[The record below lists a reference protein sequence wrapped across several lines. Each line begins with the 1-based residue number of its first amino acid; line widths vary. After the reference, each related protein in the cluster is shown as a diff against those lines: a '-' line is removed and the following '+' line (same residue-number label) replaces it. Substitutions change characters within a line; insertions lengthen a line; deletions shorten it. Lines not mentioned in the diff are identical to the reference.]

1 MLQRATVL
9 GASSGQRGSSGQP
22 DWNRQRQQKK
32 HPWPAALFV
41 LLRANSEEPYQ
52 RHAALRASMAGIIT
66 KVFEAEMT
74 AEQLRVLAGKARCKD
89 ASTKVELA
97 YGALL
102 AVVQRGDAGF
112 ESLPVAAQ
120 RSIDGSAVC
129 KREMERAKNALAVL
143 DEADADWAAMRHAM
157 QQLPPAALLHIL
169 SEEMTAEQMRTLAGK
184 ARCEE
189 AKTKAQLAY
198 AVLLTLS
205 LRASGIKGLP
215 ANAEQRIEA
224 SPVCVDW
231 LAELAI
237 SRLRPDYDGGWREF
251 MRVLL
256 DRKPCERPTTAAS
269 PPATGPRSRE
279 GGARQT
285 AGKLLTPRTLFDGA
299 DDAGNTPMQCA
310 HAMYCAVRS
319 CNVLCNAPCNTS
331 CNAPS

>member
-1 MLQRATVL
+1 MGAYGAAPPIYLILSAYLILSYPRLRRKIGDFDGNLLPLRLSGVSPRSAIRA
-9 GASSGQRGSSGQP
+9 R
-22 DWNRQRQQKK
+22 
-32 HPWPAALFV
+32 
-41 LLRANSEEPYQ
+41 
-52 RHAALRASMAGIIT
+52 MAGIII

-102 AVVQRGDAGF
+102 AVVQKGDAGF
-112 ESLPVAAQ
+112 EALPVAVQ
-120 RSIDGSAVC
+120 RSIDASAVC
-129 KREMERAKNALAVL
+129 NALVGL
-143 DEADADWAAMRHAM
+143 DEADADWVALRHAM

-189 AKTKAQLAY
+189 AKTKAQLAF

-251 MRVLL
+251 MCVV
-256 DRKPCERPTTAAS
+256 
-269 PPATGPRSRE
+269 PR
-279 GGARQT
+279 
-285 AGKLLTPRTLFDGA
+285 RTLA
-299 DDAGNTPMQCA
+299 LT
-310 HAMYCAVRS
+310 
-319 CNVLCNAPCNTS
+319 
-331 CNAPS
+331 

>member
-1 MLQRATVL
+1 
-9 GASSGQRGSSGQP
+9 
-22 DWNRQRQQKK
+22 
-32 HPWPAALFV
+32 
-41 LLRANSEEPYQ
+41 
-52 RHAALRASMAGIIT
+52 MAGIIT

-74 AEQLRVLAGKARCKD
+74 AEQLRVLAGKARCTD

-112 ESLPVAAQ
+112 EALPVAAQ
-120 RSIDGSAVC
+120 RSIDASPVC
-129 KREMERAKNALAVL
+129 KREMERAKNALVVL
-143 DEADADWAAMRHAM
+143 DDADADWAAMRHAM

-256 DRKPCERPTTAAS
+256 DRKPCERPTTSANASAAS
-269 PPATGPRSRE
+269 PPATGPRNRE

-285 AGKLLTPRTLFDGA
+285 PGGKPLAPRTLFGGA
-299 DDAGNTPMQCA
+299 DHTGAALMQCVVQ
-310 HAMYCAVRS
+310 CTVQ
-319 CNVLCNAPCNTS
+319 
-331 CNAPS
+331 

>member
-1 MLQRATVL
+1 
-9 GASSGQRGSSGQP
+9 
-22 DWNRQRQQKK
+22 
-32 HPWPAALFV
+32 
-41 LLRANSEEPYQ
+41 
-52 RHAALRASMAGIIT
+52 MAGIIT

-74 AEQLRVLAGKARCKD
+74 AEQLRELAGKARCKD

-299 DDAGNTPMQCA
+299 DDAGNTLMQCA
-310 HAMYCAVRS
+310 HAMYCAMHRAIHHAMHRLRS
-319 CNVLCNAPCNTS
+319 GRLLQVPR
-331 CNAPS
+331 